1 MENVIKLL
9 AILGLGVPAGIAL
22 GSLVN
27 NTIRILA
34 EVS

>member
-1 MENVIKLL
+1 MENVIKFL
-9 AILGLGVPAGIAL
+9 AILGLGIPAGIAL
-22 GSLVN
+22 GSLIN